1 MHCGVTDS
9 LWTTSSL
16 HLFDYCFWL
25 WSLCPGGLDLP
36 TPPQAEGE
44 LHEIRNQYENRSFLD
59 TLVGF
64 GGFGFVGLAGSRR
77 NESGWED
84 SSIKLHWEA
93 WHSDWIV
100 GGFTFVDPRL
110 LWFGS
115 NASNWYPEWVI
126 LHKFPINH
134 CLTQAVE
141 WALAS
146 LSQKEKC

>member
-36 TPPQAEGE
+36 TPPQAKGE
-44 LHEIRNQYENRSFLD
+44 PHEIRNQYENRSFLD
-59 TLVGF
+59 TLV
-64 GGFGFVGLAGSRR
+64 GFGFVGLAGSRR

-93 WHSDWIV
+93 WHSGWNLMKP
-100 GGFTFVDPRL
+100 GGSGFHRISMFC
-110 LWFGS
+110 

-146 LSQKEKC
+146 LSQREKC